1 MVTSSKHRDH
11 QLNKHALAVKISEPR
26 VRRLNGVDLQLI
38 QKVSAKQSMNM
49 YVTDLFYLP
58 RSSLK

>member
-11 QLNKHALAVKISEPR
+11 QLNKHVLAVKISEPR

-38 QKVSAKQSMNM
+38 QKVSAKQIMNM